1 MGTLPGVA
9 GARAGRERTFVS
21 VAALSIRRTKIV
33 CTLGPATSTEERIE
47 ALMRAG
53 MDVARIN
60 FSHGVQ
66 EEHAATIA
74 RVRSVAARLNRPV
87 AILQDL
93 QGPKIRTG
101 SLEGGAPVFLT
112 DGHRFV
118 ITTRPVTGN
127 GKMVST
133 TYADLPKDVKRGDTI
148 LLSDGAIE
156 LRVTGVVKQDV
167 ICEVIHGGSLAEH
180 QGINLPGV
188 AVSAPALTDKD
199 RSDLVFGVE
208 QGVDYIAL
216 SFVRRPDDVT
226 EAKDLVEE
234 TLRKLPEPCAPSP
247 RELHPSAYAAER
259 TIPVI
264 AKLEKPEAITAL
276 DDILRVA
283 DGVMVARGD
292 LGVELPLEQ
301 VPMIQKDVIAKANE
315 RGLPVITATQML
327 ESMVEHPR
335 PTRAEAS
342 DVANAILDGTDAVM
356 LSAETAVGKYPVE
369 AVQVMARIACE
380 SEPYCRHGPFEHY
393 DRRRTHAHA
402 VASAA
407 HILAREAGAHL
418 IAAFTRTGTSAHLIS
433 KERPVVPVVAYT
445 PFEQVYRRLALWW
458 GVMPRRSELLGT
470 TEQLISW
477 VDEQLREEGLVQA
490 GDEVVIMGGM
500 PVAGSARTNFVKLQ
514 HIGEQ

>member
-1 MGTLPGVA
+1 MSGT
-9 GARAGRERTFVS
+9 
-21 VAALSIRRTKIV
+21 ALSARHTKIV

-60 FSHGVQ
+60 FSHGTHEQ
-66 EEHAATIA
+66 HAATIA
-74 RVRSVAARLNRPV
+74 RVRSVASRLHRPV

-101 SLEGGAPVFLT
+101 SLEGGTPIFLT

-118 ITTRPVTGN
+118 ITTRPVAGTG
-127 GKMVST
+127 KIVST
-133 TYADLPKDVKRGDTI
+133 TYADLPKDVRRGDCI

-167 ICEVIHGGSLAEH
+167 ICEVVHGGTLAEH

-188 AVSAPALTDKD
+188 AVSAPALTEKD
-199 RSDLVFGVE
+199 RDDLIFGVE

-216 SFVRRPDDVT
+216 SFVRRPEDVS
-226 EAKDLVEE
+226 EAQALVEE
-234 TLRKLPEPCAPSP
+234 TLRGLPRPCAPSP
-247 RELHPSAYAAER
+247 RELHPAAYATER

-264 AKLEKPEAITAL
+264 AKLEKPEAIAAL
-276 DDILRVA
+276 DDILSVA

-292 LGVELPLEQ
+292 LGVEMPLEQ
-301 VPMIQKDVIAKANE
+301 VPMIQKDVIARANA
-315 RGLPVITATQML
+315 RGLTVITATQML
-327 ESMVEHPR
+327 ESMINHAR

-356 LSAETAVGKYPVE
+356 LSAETAIGKYPVE

-380 SEPYCRHGPFEHY
+380 SEPNCKHGPFEHPNQP
-393 DRRRTHAHA
+393 RTHAHA

-407 HILAREAGAHL
+407 NILAREAGAHL

-433 KERPVVPVVAYT
+433 KERPVMPVVAYT

-470 TEQLISW
+470 TEQLIAW
-477 VDEQLREEGLVQA
+477 VDEQLQEEGLVQR

-500 PVAGSARTNFVKLQ
+500 PIAGSARTNFVKLQ
-514 HIGEQ
+514 HIGEK

>member
-1 MGTLPGVA
+1 MSGT
-9 GARAGRERTFVS
+9 
-21 VAALSIRRTKIV
+21 ALSVRHTKIV

-60 FSHGVQ
+60 FSHGTHDK
-66 EEHAATIA
+66 HAATIE
-74 RVRSVAARLNRPV
+74 RVRSVARRLDRPV

-101 SLEGGAPVFLT
+101 PLEDGKPVFLT

-118 ITTRPVTGN
+118 LTTRPVTGTS
-127 GKMVST
+127 KMVST
-133 TYADLPKDVKRGDTI
+133 TYADLPNDVKRGDRI
-148 LLSDGAIE
+148 LLSDGSIE

-167 ICEVIHGGSLAEH
+167 ICDVVHGGPLAEH

-188 AVSAPALTDKD
+188 AISAPALTEKD
-199 RSDLVFGVE
+199 RADLVFGVQ

-216 SFVRRPDDVT
+216 SFVRSPEDVV
-226 EAKDLVEE
+226 EAQDLVAE
-234 TLRKLPEPCAPSP
+234 TLRELPEPCSPSP
-247 RELHPSAYAAER
+247 RKLHPSAYAAER
-259 TIPVI
+259 AIPII
-264 AKLEKPEAITAL
+264 AKLEKPEAIDAL
-276 DDILRVA
+276 DAILKVA

-292 LGVELPLEQ
+292 LGVEMPLER
-301 VPMIQKDVIAKANE
+301 VPTIQKEVIAKANAA
-315 RGLPVITATQML
+315 GLPVITATQML
-327 ESMVEHPR
+327 ESMIEHPR

-356 LSAETAVGKYPVE
+356 LSAETAVGRYPVE
-369 AVQVMARIACE
+369 AVQVMARIACV
-380 SEPYCRHGPFEHY
+380 SEPQCNHGPFERG
-393 DRRRTHAHA
+393 DKPRTHAHA

-407 HILAREAGAHL
+407 HILAREAKAHV

-433 KERPVVPVVAYT
+433 KERPVMPVVAYT
-445 PFEQVYRRLALWW
+445 PFEQVYRQLALWW
-458 GVMPRRSELLGT
+458 GVMPRHSELIGT

-477 VDEQLREEGLVQA
+477 VDEQLQHEGLVQK

-500 PVAGSARTNFVKLQ
+500 PVAGKARTNFVKLQ
-514 HIGEQ
+514 HIGEK

>member
-1 MGTLPGVA
+1 MSGIA
-9 GARAGRERTFVS
+9 FS
-21 VAALSIRRTKIV
+21 VRHTKIV

-60 FSHGVQ
+60 FSHGSHEQ
-66 EEHAATIA
+66 HATTIA
-74 RVRSVAARLNRPV
+74 RVRAVAARMKRPV

-101 SLEGGAPVFLT
+101 ALAGGAPIFLT

-118 ITTRPVTGN
+118 LTTRPVTGTS
-127 GKMVST
+127 KMVST
-133 TYADLPKDVKRGDTI
+133 TYTDLPQDVKRGDTI

-188 AVSAPALTDKD
+188 AVSAPALTEKD
-199 RSDLVFGVE
+199 RDDLIFGVQ

-216 SFVRRPDDVT
+216 SFVRRPDDVR
-226 EAKDLVEE
+226 EAKALVEE
-234 TLRKLPEPCAPSP
+234 TIRNQPEPCAPSP
-247 RELHPSAYAAER
+247 RELHPSAYATEQ

-264 AKLEKPEAITAL
+264 AKLEKPEAIKAL
-276 DDILRVA
+276 DAILQVA

-292 LGVELPLEQ
+292 LGVEMPLEQ
-301 VPMIQKDVIAKANE
+301 VPMIQKDVIAKANA
-315 RGLPVITATQML
+315 RGVPVITATQML
-327 ESMVEHPR
+327 ESMIEHPR

-369 AVQVMARIACE
+369 AVQVMSRIACE
-380 SEPYCRHGPFEHY
+380 SEPHTTHGPFEHHGEQ
-393 DRRRTHAHA
+393 RTHAHA

-433 KERPVVPVVAYT
+433 KERPVMPVVAYT
-445 PFEQVYRRLALWW
+445 PFEQVYRRLALWR

-477 VDEQLREEGLVQA
+477 VDEQLRGEGLVRQ

-514 HIGEQ
+514 HIGDE